1 MSHTAKYALISW
13 LILMLSTTASAWGF
27 SLVSMDPA
35 VSTVAIMITS
45 AVKVVLVMAIFMA
58 LINAPRAWQ
67 IAGAIWVFT
76 AFSLVI
82 TIYLL

>member
-1 MSHTAKYALISW
+1 MTHTVKYALISW
-13 LILMLSTTASAWGF
+13 LLLMLSTAASAWGF
-27 SLVSMDPA
+27 SLPSIDPV
-35 VSTVAIMITS
+35 VSTVAVIITS

-67 IAGAIWVFT
+67 TVAAIWVFT
-76 AFSLVI
+76 VFSLVI